1 MCELMCRFCFVLL
14 VLPFHAVAQNDFLKG
29 ADLSYVNEMEDCGA
43 VFSLN
48 GEEQYPYALFANA
61 GCDIVRLRLWHTPSW
76 YDTLNTGQRY
86 SDFEDVCRSAERAR
100 EAGMQILLDFHLSD
114 FWADPGR
121 QWIPD
126 AWAPVA
132 NDLPVL
138 QDSLY
143 THIHSTLMAMNERG
157 VLPEMVQVG
166 NETNRG
172 ILLPIAVN
180 DAGWVLD
187 WARNGPLFQTGLQ
200 AVADVEAATGQNIRT
215 ALHIAGPTNAHW
227 LMEGFTD
234 HAVTDFDIIGLSY
247 YWQWH
252 MPASIEQTG
261 SIISSLREA
270 YPDKEVMIFETGYPW
285 TLDWA
290 DEASNILTTAHPD
303 YAPISPQAQKQW
315 MLDLDAAVRSNG
327 GSGLFYWE
335 PAWVTTDCHTPW
347 GQGSHK
353 ENATFFDFNGEVLDN
368 GGMDWFGAE
377 TTSVEAPPMGEMPA
391 IQMSY
396 LGNRTLS
403 VEVPP
408 GLSDSLTCQV
418 FSIDGKGVASYA
430 LSPGSNAL
438 QLSEVP
444 PGKYVALVQ
453 AGRAVYLTQL
463 IQIL

>member
-1 MCELMCRFCFVLL
+1 MQRLCFALL
-14 VLPFHAVAQNDFLKG
+14 LLPVFSIAQDGFLRG

-43 VFSLN
+43 MFSSG
-48 GEEQYPYALFANA
+48 GEPEDPYLLFAEA
-61 GCDIVRLRLWHTPSW
+61 GCAIVRLRLWHTPSW
-76 YDTLNTGQRY
+76 YDTLNAGQRY

-121 QWIPD
+121 QWIPA

-132 NDLPVL
+132 DDLPVL

-143 THIHSTLMAMNERG
+143 NYIYSTLTAMHERG
-157 VLPEMVQVG
+157 LLPEMVQVG

-172 ILLPIAVN
+172 ILLPQAVN

-187 WARNGPLFQTGLQ
+187 WDRNGPLFQSGLQ
-200 AVADVEAATGQNIRT
+200 AVTDVEAATGQNIRT

-227 LMEGFTD
+227 LMEGFAN
-234 HAVTDFDIIGLSY
+234 HGVTDFDIIGLSY

-252 MPASIEQTG
+252 MPATIGQTG
-261 SIISSLREA
+261 SIIGSLRET

-285 TLDWA
+285 TLDYA
-290 DEASNILTTAHPD
+290 DAASNILTTAHPD
-303 YAPISPQAQKQW
+303 YAPLSPQAQKQW
-315 MLDLDAAVRSNG
+315 MLDLEASVRANG

-335 PAWVTTDCHTPW
+335 PAWVSTDCYTPW

-353 ENATFFDFNGEVLDN
+353 ENATFFDFDGEVLDN
-368 GGMDWFGAE
+368 GGMDWLGAAP
-377 TTSVEAPPMGEMPA
+377 TSVEEASPRERLSV
-391 IQMSY
+391 QMRY

-408 GLSDSLTCQV
+408 GISDSLTCQI
-418 FSIDGKGVASYA
+418 FSIDGKGVASH
-430 LSPGSNAL
+430 AL
-438 QLSEVP
+438 Q
-444 PGKYVALVQ
+444 PGENQLRLAALPAGQYVALVQ
-453 AGRAVYLTQL
+453 SGQAVCLTRL
-463 IQIL
+463 IQLP